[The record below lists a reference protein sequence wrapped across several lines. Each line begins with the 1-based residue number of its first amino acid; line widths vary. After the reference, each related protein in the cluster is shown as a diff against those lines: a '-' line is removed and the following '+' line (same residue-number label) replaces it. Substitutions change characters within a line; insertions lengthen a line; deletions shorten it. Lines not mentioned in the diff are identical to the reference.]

1 MRTVGLSVPDVVRE
15 IITRNR
21 SIHDCMAMDVIN
33 YTALAVKIHPEVE
46 KQIGNP
52 IHLNTIVVAIKRYA
66 DAFEKDEN
74 VISEP
79 VLKDARLSMTDRI
92 MGMQWTM
99 KDILDQDI
107 ARMLGEAEKALT
119 NSEFFRLGD
128 SFRILADDSD
138 VTRKIFQNFP
148 KENVYSSG
156 LAKIRIQVPE
166 QNRADV
172 VSYVTEILHR
182 NGIDLVD
189 ALFSRDGIVLIL
201 KEDQAPI
208 AYEKLRTEIPR
219 TKENLYSSGLAK
231 IRIQVPEQN
240 RADVVSYVTEILHRN
255 GIDLVDALF
264 SRDGI
269 VLILKEDQAPIAY
282 EKLRSEIPR

>member
-1 MRTVGLSVPDVVRE
+1 MRTVGLSVPGVVRE

-66 DAFEKDEN
+66 DAFEKNEN
-74 VISEP
+74 VIDEP

-107 ARMLGEAEKALT
+107 AKMLGEAEKALS

-138 VTRKIFQNFP
+138 VTRRIFQNFP
-148 KENVYSSG
+148 KEN
-156 LAKIRIQVPE
+156 
-166 QNRADV
+166 
-172 VSYVTEILHR
+172 
-182 NGIDLVD
+182 
-189 ALFSRDGIVLIL
+189 
-201 KEDQAPI
+201 
-208 AYEKLRTEIPR
+208 
-219 TKENLYSSGLAK
+219 
-231 IRIQVPEQN
+231 
-240 RADVVSYVTEILHRN
+240 
-255 GIDLVDALF
+255 
-264 SRDGI
+264 
-269 VLILKEDQAPIAY
+269 
-282 EKLRSEIPR
+282 

>member
-1 MRTVGLSVPDVVRE
+1 MRTVGISVPDVVRE

-66 DAFEKDEN
+66 DAFEKNEN
-74 VISEP
+74 VIDEP

-99 KDILDQDI
+99 KDLLDQDM
-107 ARMLGEAEKALT
+107 AKMFAEAENAFS

-128 SFRILADDSD
+128 SFIVLADDTD
-138 VTRKIFQNFP
+138 VTRRIFQNFP
-148 KENVYSSG
+148 
-156 LAKIRIQVPE
+156 
-166 QNRADV
+166 
-172 VSYVTEILHR
+172 
-182 NGIDLVD
+182 
-189 ALFSRDGIVLIL
+189 
-201 KEDQAPI
+201 
-208 AYEKLRTEIPR
+208 
-219 TKENLYSSGLAK
+219 KENLYSSGLAK

-240 RADVVSYVTEILHRN
+240 RADILSFVTGILHRN
-255 GIDLVDALF
+255 SIELVDALF
-264 SRDGI
+264 SRNGI
-269 VLILKEDQAPIAY
+269 VLFLKEDQAPLAY
-282 EKLRSEIPR
+282 EKLSSEIPRQ

>member
-33 YTALAVKIHPEVE
+33 FTALAVKIHPEVE

-74 VISEP
+74 VIDEP
-79 VLKDARLSMTDRI
+79 VLKDARLSLTDRI

-99 KDILDQDI
+99 KDLHDQNM
-107 ARMLGEAEKALT
+107 AKMFAEAENAFS

-128 SFRILADDSD
+128 SFRVLVDDSD
-138 VTRKIFQNFP
+138 VTRKIFQSFP
-148 KENVYSSG
+148 KENLYRSG

-189 ALFSRDGIVLIL
+189 ALFSQDGIVLIL
-201 KEDQAPI
+201 KA
-208 AYEKLRTEIPR
+208 
-219 TKENLYSSGLAK
+219 
-231 IRIQVPEQN
+231 
-240 RADVVSYVTEILHRN
+240 
-255 GIDLVDALF
+255 
-264 SRDGI
+264 
-269 VLILKEDQAPIAY
+269 DQAPIAY

>member
-33 YTALAVKIHPEVE
+33 FTALAVKIHPEVE

-74 VISEP
+74 VIDEP
-79 VLKDARLSMTDRI
+79 VLKDARLSLTDRI

-99 KDILDQDI
+99 KDLHDQNM
-107 ARMLGEAEKALT
+107 AKMFAEAENAFS

-128 SFRILADDSD
+128 SFRVLVDDSD
-138 VTRKIFQNFP
+138 VTRKIFQSFP
-148 KENVYSSG
+148 KENLYRSG

-189 ALFSRDGIVLIL
+189 ALFSQDGIVLIL
-201 KEDQAPI
+201 KA
-208 AYEKLRTEIPR
+208 
-219 TKENLYSSGLAK
+219 
-231 IRIQVPEQN
+231 
-240 RADVVSYVTEILHRN
+240 
-255 GIDLVDALF
+255 
-264 SRDGI
+264 
-269 VLILKEDQAPIAY
+269 DQAPIAY
-282 EKLRSEIPR
+282 EKLRSQIPR

>member
-33 YTALAVKIHPEVE
+33 YTALAVKIQPEVE

-66 DAFEKDEN
+66 DAFEKNEN
-74 VISEP
+74 VVDEP

-99 KDILDQDI
+99 KDLLDQDM
-107 ARMLGEAEKALT
+107 AKMFAEAEKAFS

-128 SFRILADDSD
+128 SFIVLADDTD
-138 VTRKIFQNFP
+138 VTRRIFQNFP
-148 KENVYSSG
+148 
-156 LAKIRIQVPE
+156 
-166 QNRADV
+166 
-172 VSYVTEILHR
+172 
-182 NGIDLVD
+182 
-189 ALFSRDGIVLIL
+189 
-201 KEDQAPI
+201 
-208 AYEKLRTEIPR
+208 
-219 TKENLYSSGLAK
+219 KENLYSSGLAK

-240 RADVVSYVTEILHRN
+240 RADILSFVTGILHRN
-255 GIDLVDALF
+255 RIELIDALF
-264 SRDGI
+264 SRNGI
-269 VLILKEDQAPIAY
+269 VLFLKEDQAPLAY
-282 EKLRSEIPR
+282 EKLRSEIPRQ

>member
-66 DAFEKDEN
+66 DAFEKNEN
-74 VISEP
+74 VIDEP

-107 ARMLGEAEKALT
+107 AKMS

-138 VTRKIFQNFP
+138 VTRRIFQNFP

-201 KEDQAPI
+201 KA
-208 AYEKLRTEIPR
+208 
-219 TKENLYSSGLAK
+219 
-231 IRIQVPEQN
+231 
-240 RADVVSYVTEILHRN
+240 
-255 GIDLVDALF
+255 
-264 SRDGI
+264 
-269 VLILKEDQAPIAY
+269 DQAPIAY
-282 EKLRSEIPR
+282 EKLRSQIPR

>member
-66 DAFEKDEN
+66 DAFEKNEN
-74 VISEP
+74 VIAEP

-99 KDILDQDI
+99 KDLLDQDM
-107 ARMLGEAEKALT
+107 AKMFAEAEKAFS

-128 SFRILADDSD
+128 SFIVLADDTD
-138 VTRKIFQNFP
+138 VTRRIFQNFP
-148 KENVYSSG
+148 
-156 LAKIRIQVPE
+156 
-166 QNRADV
+166 
-172 VSYVTEILHR
+172 
-182 NGIDLVD
+182 
-189 ALFSRDGIVLIL
+189 
-201 KEDQAPI
+201 
-208 AYEKLRTEIPR
+208 
-219 TKENLYSSGLAK
+219 KENLYSSGLAK

-240 RADVVSYVTEILHRN
+240 RADILSFVTGILHQN
-255 GIDLVDALF
+255 SIELVDALF
-264 SRDGI
+264 SRNGI
-269 VLILKEDQAPIAY
+269 VLFLKEDQAPLAY
-282 EKLRSEIPR
+282 EKLRSEIPRQ

>member
-33 YTALAVKIHPEVE
+33 FTALAVKIHPEVE

-74 VISEP
+74 IIDEP
-79 VLKDARLSMTDRI
+79 VLKDARLSLTDRI

-99 KDILDQDI
+99 KDLHDQNM
-107 ARMLGEAEKALT
+107 AKMFAEAENAFS

-128 SFRILADDSD
+128 SFRVLVDDSD
-138 VTRKIFQNFP
+138 VTRKIFQSFP
-148 KENVYSSG
+148 KENMYSSG

-189 ALFSRDGIVLIL
+189 ALFSQDGIVLIL
-201 KEDQAPI
+201 KA
-208 AYEKLRTEIPR
+208 
-219 TKENLYSSGLAK
+219 
-231 IRIQVPEQN
+231 
-240 RADVVSYVTEILHRN
+240 
-255 GIDLVDALF
+255 
-264 SRDGI
+264 
-269 VLILKEDQAPIAY
+269 DQAPIAY
-282 EKLRSEIPR
+282 EKLRSEIPRQ